1 MSNGLYPGVLFHFTK
16 YIKNFRLILQ
26 DRCFKVSYAREQVYG
41 KTYSRDFGAPMVSFC
56 DLRLSEL
63 RAHTK
68 NYGNYGIGLSKDW
81 AYKNGLNPVL
91 YLNQNCAFINNFM
104 DALDGIHKNVISTEN
119 IYSGNNSDVLE
130 ESYHKILRTYMYA
143 KNYEGDLYRSGVL
156 KKKDYRFANEREWR
170 YVPDNT
176 DFVPQA
182 SMTGD
187 WKSIWNAKISN
198 RDLKFGL
205 EDIAYI
211 IIGKDIQRSNL
222 IDHIEKRLGVSY
234 KKDVLQKL
242 SSRIMTVEQIQ
253 RDI

>member
-1 MSNGLYPGVLFHFTK
+1 
-16 YIKNFRLILQ
+16 
-26 DRCFKVSYAREQVYG
+26 
-41 KTYSRDFGAPMVSFC
+41 MVSFC

-81 AYKNGLNPVL
+81 AYRNGLNPVL
-91 YLNQNCAFINNFM
+91 YLNQNCTLIADLM
-104 DALDGIHKNVISTEN
+104 KALDGIYKNVISTEN
-119 IYSGNNSDVLE
+119 IYSENNSDVLE

-143 KNYEGDLYRSGVL
+143 KNYESDLCRCDVI
-156 KKKDYRFANEREWR
+156 KKKNYRFANEREWR

-176 DFVPQA
+176 DFVPPA
-182 SMTGD
+182 SMIGD
-187 WKSIWNAKISN
+187 WKSIRNTKILN

-222 IDHIEKRLGVSY
+222 IDHIEKKLGCSY